1 MAPPPSFDKSIPVM
15 KLMHSMNMSA
25 LNMNLLP
32 VLDALLAEKNVTR
45 AGARL
50 GLSQPAVSNAL
61 AQLRSFF
68 DDPLL
73 VRGARGMVPTER
85 ALGLAAPLRAALAQL
100 EHGLGRGA
108 VFDPRT
114 ADRRFTI
121 ITNDFVA
128 FAVLPQL
135 VARLEREAPGVRL
148 QVRAWQEH
156 YVPADLER
164 GEADL
169 MLGLYLEL
177 PAGHRQTPLFEDHF
191 VCVVRRG
198 HPRVGGKLSL
208 ATYVKLP
215 HVLVSHQPDGRG
227 VVDDVLA
234 RKGLSR
240 TVVLRVSHFLLVPA
254 IIAATDYVA
263 ALSEGVARPFAKTWP
278 LQLLPPPLKLPF
290 GTVRLIWH
298 ESTHSS
304 PAQAWLRDL
313 IVDVASRSAPRA
325 R

>member
-1 MAPPPSFDKSIPVM
+1 MIVM
-15 KLMHSMNMSA
+15 VVISSMNISA

-45 AGARL
+45 AAARL

-61 AQLRSFF
+61 AQLRAFF
-68 DDPLL
+68 GDPLL

-85 ALGLAAPLRAALAQL
+85 ALALAAPLRAGLAQL
-100 EHGLGRGA
+100 EQGLGRDTS
-108 VFDPRT
+108 FDPRT
-114 ADRRFTI
+114 AERRFTI
-121 ITNDFVA
+121 VTNDFVA
-128 FAVLPQL
+128 FTVLPKL
-135 VARLEREAPGVRL
+135 LARLEREAPGLRL

-156 YVPADLER
+156 YVPPDLER

-169 MLGLYLEL
+169 MLGFYRNL
-177 PAGHRQTPLFEDHF
+177 PPGHRQAPLFDDRF

-198 HPRVGGKLSL
+198 HALVRGKLTL
-208 ATYVKLP
+208 ATYLKLP

-234 RKGLSR
+234 QRGLSR

-254 IIAATDYVA
+254 IIAATDYVTT
-263 ALSEGVARPFAKTWP
+263 LSEFVARPFAKTLP
-278 LQLLPPPLKLPF
+278 LQLLPPPLPLP
-290 GTVRLIWH
+290 VANVQLIWH
-298 ESTHSS
+298 QSTDAS
-304 PAQAWLRDL
+304 PAQAWLRAL
-313 IVDVASRSAPRA
+313 IVDVAREASTCRTRVT